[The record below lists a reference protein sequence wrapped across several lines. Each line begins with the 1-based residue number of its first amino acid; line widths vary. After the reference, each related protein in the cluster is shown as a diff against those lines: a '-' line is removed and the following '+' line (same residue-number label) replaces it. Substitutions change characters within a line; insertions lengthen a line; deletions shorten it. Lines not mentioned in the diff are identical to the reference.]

1 MLIGITGNFGTG
13 KSTVLNI
20 FKELGVITIDSD
32 EIIKDLYKRKDIK
45 EKVTLILGSDII
57 DDRGNVDK
65 SKISY
70 IIFNNNVLRDKLEAL
85 LHPIVFSEIETLS
98 AQYPDGIVVA
108 EIPLLFESGYNT
120 RVDYVVLLSCSEETL
135 LARLKKKGFAED
147 EIRSRLSSQIRDAKK
162 RDRSDLVINTDKDL
176 GVIKKDIEDLIE
188 KLTK

>member
-1 MLIGITGNFGTG
+1 MLIGLTGNFGTG

-32 EIIKDLYKRKDIK
+32 EIIGDLYTRKDIK

-70 IIFNNNVLRDKLEAL
+70 IIFNNNALRDKLEAL
-85 LHPIVFSEIETLS
+85 LHPIVFSEIEALS
-98 AQYPDGIVVA
+98 AQYPEGIVIA
-108 EIPLLFESGYNT
+108 EIPLLFESGYNA

-147 EIRSRLSSQIRDAKK
+147 EIRSRLSSQIPDAKK
-162 RDRSDLVINTDKDL
+162 RDRSDLVINTDRDF